1 MMCRLPA
8 GRAAVRLRQA
18 TDALFKEVPVNRVLR
33 LGAARK
39 NLLPYALLFPA
50 VVGLVLFSLY
60 PFLSGIWYSF
70 TGIGWIGD
78 EAPFVGLKNYEHI
91 LTGDIG
97 SDKFFKQALVQ
108 GVYWTAAVVVG
119 QFIVGLFT
127 ALVLNER
134 FPGRF
139 LFRMALLVPIAVP
152 TVILALTW
160 QWMYDPFYGLINHYL
175 RLLGLLSG
183 PKAWVGQPNSP
194 MWPLILVGIWRG
206 FPFMAVMLLS
216 GLQGIQHELYE
227 AAEVDGANVIDRFRY
242 ITLPQ
247 LRTIIMIAL
256 MLHTLWW
263 WNHFDIIKIVGL
275 SAQEFAYRI
284 ATLPILAWFEAF
296 QWSHLA
302 RGAAISVMS
311 MVMLTGIMIWN
322 ARREARSVQR

>member
-1 MMCRLPA
+1 M
-8 GRAAVRLRQA
+8 
-18 TDALFKEVPVNRVLR
+18 
-33 LGAARK
+33 
-39 NLLPYALLFPA
+39 
-50 VVGLVLFSLY
+50 
-60 PFLSGIWYSF
+60 
-70 TGIGWIGD
+70 
-78 EAPFVGLKNYEHI
+78 
-91 LTGDIG
+91 
-97 SDKFFKQALVQ
+97 
-108 GVYWTAAVVVG
+108 
-119 QFIVGLFT
+119 
-127 ALVLNER
+127 
-134 FPGRF
+134 
-139 LFRMALLVPIAVP
+139 VPIAVP

-183 PKAWVGQPNSP
+183 PKAWVAQPNSP

-247 LRTIIMIAL
+247 LRTIIVIAL

-263 WNHFDIIKIVGL
+263 WNHFDIIKIVGQ

-284 ATLPILAWFEAF
+284 ATLPILAWSEAF
-296 QWSHLA
+296 QWNHLA

-311 MVMLTGIMIWN
+311 MVMLAGIMIWN
-322 ARREARSVQR
+322 ARREARSVQM